1 VRSALLQTETGRPPC
16 GITVTLLF
24 DERDK
29 EMSLA
34 PSSGVSPNPRAH
46 GWICSAAPVL
56 TASAP
61 LVHSRSGTGN
71 TSVCR
76 SKRAPRGSR
85 LNVGWPVLACRFHIH
100 ICYNR
105 GVHLRTKHS
114 VSPIVDML
122 QLTLNLELCSVLWP
136 RSGGQRHW
144 RGSDRRGVLASKTPR
159 LGKGVT
165 SERPDKHRRTTTATS
180 PSPDPLNLC

>member
-61 LVHSRSGTGN
+61 RYTRDLVPVTRLSVGRSELRGGHG
-71 TSVCR
+71 SMLAGR
-76 SKRAPRGSR
+76 SWH
-85 LNVGWPVLACRFHIH
+85 V
-100 ICYNR
+100 
-105 GVHLRTKHS
+105 
-114 VSPIVDML
+114 
-122 QLTLNLELCSVLWP
+122 
-136 RSGGQRHW
+136 
-144 RGSDRRGVLASKTPR
+144 ASIYIY
-159 LGKGVT
+159 
-165 SERPDKHRRTTTATS
+165 ATIEE
-180 PSPDPLNLC
+180 CI